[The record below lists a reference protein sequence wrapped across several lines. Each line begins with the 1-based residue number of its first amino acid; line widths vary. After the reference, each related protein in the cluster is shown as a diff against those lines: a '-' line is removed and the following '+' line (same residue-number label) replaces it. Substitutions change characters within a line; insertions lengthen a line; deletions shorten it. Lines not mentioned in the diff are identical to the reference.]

1 MAKLTKKSVEAFRC
15 PEDKQQAFLWD
26 SELRGFAV
34 RVTKAGAKSYIAEG
48 RIKGSGKSRRVTI
61 GAHGK
66 WTCEEARKEA
76 RERLRE
82 MDQGVDPQETKQR
95 EKILGVTLR
104 EVMQGYLQDHD
115 LRPST
120 KADIEKHVTRNLTAW
135 ADKPVASITRHKVA
149 ERFREMSER
158 GPGQANLA
166 FRYLRALLNYAR
178 ERYRTSTDE
187 PILPENP
194 VAVLSGM
201 KVWNKEKA
209 REDHIPNQKLGA
221 VWETLLALG
230 DPNMRNTNDR
240 TTTDIV
246 IFLLLTGARWSEAA
260 ELTWNRVNLDE
271 GWWHLPNPKNHNSVT
286 LPLSTVALKLL
297 AARQDSGSKFVFPAR
312 GNRNRH
318 VTDARGILTKLK
330 AIAEVERLTPHDLRR
345 TFTRTARQCGIE
357 FVNVELLTNHV
368 PKSIL
373 GKHYAERSDL
383 RYLKP
388 QVQQVADWIT
398 SDYKTS

>member
-15 PEDKQQAFLWD
+15 PEGKQQAFLWD

-82 MDQGVDPQETKQR
+82 MDQGVDPQEAKQR

-104 EVMQGYLQDHD
+104 EVMQGYLKDHA
-115 LRPST
+115 LRPTT
-120 KADIEKHVTRNLTAW
+120 KADIEKHVTRNLAAW
-135 ADKPVASITRHKVA
+135 ADKPAASITRQMVA
-149 ERFREMSER
+149 SRFREMSER

-178 ERYRTSTDE
+178 ERYRTPSDE

-209 REDHIPNQKLGA
+209 RNDHIPTHKLGDA
-221 VWETLLALG
+221 WALLGELG
-230 DPNMRNTNDR
+230 DPSMYSPVAR

-260 ELTWNRVNLDE
+260 ELTWDRVNHIE
-271 GWWHLPNPKNHNSVT
+271 GWWHLPNPKNHNPVT
-286 LPLSTVALKLL
+286 LPLSNEACTML
-297 AARQDSGSKFVFPAR
+297 AARHDKESKFVFPAR
-312 GNRNRH
+312 GNKSRH
-318 VTDARGILTKLK
+318 VSDARGVMKKLK
-330 AIAEVERLTPHDLRR
+330 EVVEVERLTPHDLRR

-357 FVNVELLTNHV
+357 FVDVELLTNHV
-368 PKSIL
+368 PKSIV

-388 QVQQVADWIT
+388 QVQLIANMI
-398 SDYKTS
+398 SDVQ